1 MSVEREIISLSIT
14 MKKGNVEMIE
24 LLSEYGTD
32 RIQSSMTSIMEHTPT
47 YSTI

>member
-1 MSVEREIISLSIT
+1 

-24 LLSEYGTD
+24 LLPEYGDD
-32 RIQSSMTSIMEHTPT
+32 RTQSSMTSIMEHTPT